1 MLEKNKETA
10 RRFVL
15 GIVESKLPDE
25 LFAED
30 FAGWSALSGDIDGPV
45 FRERRYAAQKPG
57 QRHGVGPDPATPPS
71 LRANYL

>member
-30 FAGWSALSGDIDGPV
+30 FAGWSALSGDIDGPR
-45 FRERRYAAQKPG
+45 FPRAELCGPKARAASWRRPRPRNSAQAP
-57 QRHGVGPDPATPPS
+57 R
-71 LRANYL
+71 

>member
-30 FAGWSALSGDIDGPV
+30 FCRLVRAVGRHRRPRLPRAALCGPKARAASWRRPRPRNSAQSP
-45 FRERRYAAQKPG
+45 R
-57 QRHGVGPDPATPPS
+57 
-71 LRANYL
+71 